1 MDINTTLNIILRSCT
16 IALPG
21 PSQGKFN
28 MDFWSIEEQM
38 VSIGQYF
45 SVHQDCRLLRH
56 VGSKIEK
63 CKFQLELELS
73 WNLEVK
79 NSTLLPTSAAQI
91 CHDLLYQRLPH
102 TATDWLKCFCFC
114 FYVTARKGTTTST
127 FGLKPVLSTE
137 KYQRK
142 VNKI

>member
-21 PSQGKFN
+21 PSQGKIN

-63 CKFQLELELS
+63 VSIGTGTQLELGSQKFNIVAHLRCID
-73 WNLEVK
+73 
-79 NSTLLPTSAAQI
+79 LP
-91 CHDLLYQRLPH
+91 
-102 TATDWLKCFCFC
+102 
-114 FYVTARKGTTTST
+114 
-127 FGLKPVLSTE
+127 
-137 KYQRK
+137 
-142 VNKI
+142 